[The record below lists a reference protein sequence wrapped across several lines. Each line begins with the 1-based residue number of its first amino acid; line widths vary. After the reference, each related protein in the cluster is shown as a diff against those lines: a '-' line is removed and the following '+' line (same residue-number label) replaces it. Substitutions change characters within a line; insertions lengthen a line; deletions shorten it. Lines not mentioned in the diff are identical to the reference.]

1 MLEAQKPIVTMY
13 IFIAILLGII
23 VFGLLNEY
31 REVRDLKKKA
41 KRYDEE

>member
-1 MLEAQKPIVTMY
+1 MLTAQKSNIDMY
-13 IFIAILLGII
+13 IFIASLLGII

-31 REVRDLKKKA
+31 REVRDLKKKS

>member
-13 IFIAILLGII
+13 IFIATLLGII

-31 REVRDLKKKA
+31 REVRDFKKKS
-41 KRYDEE
+41 KRYEEE

>member
-1 MLEAQKPIVTMY
+1 MLTAQKSNIDMY

-31 REVRDLKKKA
+31 REVRDLKKKS

>member
-1 MLEAQKPIVTMY
+1 MLTAQKSIITMY
-13 IFIAILLGII
+13 IFIATLLAII

-31 REVRDLKKKA
+31 KEVKELKKKS

>member
-13 IFIAILLGII
+13 IFIATLLGII

-31 REVRDLKKKA
+31 REIRDLKKKS
-41 KRYDEE
+41 KRYDDE

>member
-1 MLEAQKPIVTMY
+1 MLTAQKSNIDMY
-13 IFIAILLGII
+13 IFIAILFGII

-31 REVRDLKKKA
+31 REVRDLKKKS